1 MGMPSEQ
8 PTQNEGLAS
17 PFQPGGYDMSAMMPE
32 PYEDQYYH
40 EQPLM
45 KSKGSWLSEDRNF
58 QLSTSMGKSSSSE
71 TTPVTPSYNYDSHS
85 QCYYDSVSSFRLPN
99 SSSSSVSSKANRKII
114 KPLVATVFWEE
125 EDTICYQVKANG
137 FVVSRK
143 EKDNLVNGTKLLNV
157 TGMSRGRRD
166 GILKVEKGR
175 KVIRNGSMNLK
186 GVWIPFH
193 RALEIARNEGVKDL
207 LYPLFVNDI
216 GKFYKE
222 EGQKLY
228 EELDDEGHRSEQ

>member
-1 MGMPSEQ
+1 M
-8 PTQNEGLAS
+8 
-17 PFQPGGYDMSAMMPE
+17 
-32 PYEDQYYH
+32 
-40 EQPLM
+40 
-45 KSKGSWLSEDRNF
+45 
-58 QLSTSMGKSSSSE
+58 
-71 TTPVTPSYNYDSHS
+71 
-85 QCYYDSVSSFRLPN
+85 PN